1 MGKKCLAWSYKKKD
15 VSSGRWRLMSYLLS
29 PRVVLGNIDVRLWQC
44 GPMANKPQY
53 SSSKQGYQVVYC
65 MAPRPNLINLNLPAF
80 TTKKI
85 HGLWLFTWKQLL
97 WQNTDQDSEVR
108 TNQIVWI
115 YIWIFFSYSRNVL
128 ILMVVEAFF
137 SRISALNH
145 SLVSLLFSED
155 EFECSSRQR

>member
-1 MGKKCLAWSYKKKD
+1 MYWGILTW
-15 VSSGRWRLMSYLLS
+15 G
-29 PRVVLGNIDVRLWQC
+29 C
-44 GPMANKPQY
+44 GSADQWLINPSIAQANKVIKLFIVWHPGQTW
-53 SSSKQGYQVVYC
+53 
-65 MAPRPNLINLNLPAF
+65 LIWICQPLLP
-80 TTKKI
+80 KI

-97 WQNTDQDSEVR
+97 WQNTDQDSEVK

-137 SRISALNH
+137 SRISALKH

>member
-1 MGKKCLAWSYKKKD
+1 
-15 VSSGRWRLMSYLLS
+15 MSYLLS

-80 TTKKI
+80 ATK
-85 HGLWLFTWKQLL
+85 
-97 WQNTDQDSEVR
+97 NTRLMTVYME
-108 TNQIVWI
+108 I
-115 YIWIFFSYSRNVL
+115 FSYSRNVL
-128 ILMVVEAFF
+128 ILMAVEAFF
-137 SRISALNH
+137 SRISALKH